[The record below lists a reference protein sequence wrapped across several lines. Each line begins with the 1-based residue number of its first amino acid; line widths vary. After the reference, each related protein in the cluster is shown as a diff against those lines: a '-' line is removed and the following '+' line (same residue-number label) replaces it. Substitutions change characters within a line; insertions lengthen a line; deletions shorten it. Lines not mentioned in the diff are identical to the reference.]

1 MQNSM
6 FSDQVKQVMQ
16 LAREEAAR
24 LGHNY
29 IGTEHLLLGIIR
41 GGKSTAVQ
49 VLTNL
54 NLNLES
60 IKQSIDDFVAS
71 SGSSMTMGEP
81 PFTPRAKQI
90 LEIAANEAKEMKSRV
105 VRTSHL
111 LLALLK
117 DKDGVAAQIL
127 VTFGVDHR
135 TAKEEVIAVLQ
146 GKSSS
151 GRREKKKSKTPFLD
165 HFGRDLTDLARQ
177 GKLDP
182 TIGRDREIE
191 RVSQILA
198 RRKKNNPVLVGEP
211 GVGKTQIIEGLAQR
225 IVERRVPQILL
236 DKRVVTLD
244 MGGIVAGTKY
254 RGQFEERLKAV
265 MNELQQSQNVI
276 IFIDELHTIVGAGS
290 AEGTL
295 DASNMFKPSLSRGE
309 LQCIGA
315 TTLDEYRK
323 YIEKDGA
330 LERRFQTIV
339 VDAPSVDETI
349 EILTGLKDGYET
361 HHKVSF
367 LPEAI
372 EAAAQMAD
380 RYISDRHLPDKAID
394 VIDETGARVRL
405 SRLNPPEEIKELEME
420 IGEITREK
428 DKAAENQQFEEAAG
442 LRDRERELKN
452 KLENMRQA
460 WEVQVTDDV
469 VEVTEE
475 HIAEVISSM
484 TGIPVFRLAQAESE
498 RLIKMASELQ
508 KRVIGQ
514 EEAVSTVCRSIRR
527 TRAGLK
533 DPNRPIGT
541 FLFLGPTGI
550 GKTYLAQALAQ
561 YLFDDED
568 ALVTVDMSEYMEK
581 FAVSRLVGAPPG
593 YVGYDEGG
601 QLTEKV
607 RRRPYSVVLL
617 DEIEKAHPDVF
628 NILLQVL
635 DEGRLTDSFGRKVN
649 FKNTILIMTSNLG
662 TKDLQKA
669 GGLGF
674 GRSDKKS
681 IREKMEDRIN
691 EEVKKTFNPEF
702 INRLDETVI
711 FNPLD
716 RKEIIQIVDIEIE
729 KILARVAERDIEVRL
744 TQGAKSLIAEKGY
757 NPTYGARHLRRTI
770 QKMIEDPLAEEIIMG
785 HFADGCKVRVSKKG
799 DTLSFEG
806 DAIAKEKSKEKS
818 KDTTEIQMRKKERNL
833 NAVDESGEG
842 DLDKK
847 IGDEDKSGDPVG
859 EEVVNRNK
867 A

>member
-1 MQNSM
+1 MNNM
-6 FSDQVKQVMQ
+6 FSDRVKRVMQ

-41 GGKSTAVQ
+41 EGKGSATA

-54 NLNLES
+54 GLNLEN
-60 IKQSIDDFVAS
+60 IKQSIDDYVAS
-71 SGSSMTMGEP
+71 SGGSMTMGEV

-90 LEIAANEAKEMKSRV
+90 LEVAASEAKEMKSQY
-105 VRTSHL
+105 VRTCHL

-127 VTFGVDHR
+127 AAFGVDHK
-135 TAKEEVIAVLQ
+135 TAREEVIAVLQ
-146 GKSSS
+146 GKPT
-151 GRREKKKSKTPFLD
+151 GKREKKKSKTPFLD
-165 HFGRDLTDLARQ
+165 HFGRDLTDLARE

-182 TIGRDREIE
+182 IIGREREIE
-191 RVSQILA
+191 RVSQVLS
-198 RRKKNNPVLVGEP
+198 RRKKNNPVLIGEP
-211 GVGKTQIIEGLAQR
+211 GVGKTAIVEGLAQR
-225 IVERRVPQILL
+225 IVERRVPQVLS

-254 RGQFEERLKAV
+254 RGQFEERIKAV
-265 MNELQQSQNVI
+265 MNELQQSQDVI

-295 DASNMFKPSLSRGE
+295 DASNMFKPALSRGE

-339 VDAPSVDETI
+339 VEAPSVDDTI
-349 EILTGLKDGYET
+349 EILKGLKASYEA
-361 HHKVSF
+361 HHKVRYN
-367 LPEAI
+367 PEAVD
-372 EAAAQMAD
+372 AAVRMAD
-380 RYISDRHLPDKAID
+380 RYISDRYLPDKAID

-405 SRLNPPEEIKELEME
+405 ARLNPPEKIKTLEVEI
-420 IGEITREK
+420 EK
-428 DKAAENQQFEEAAG
+428 VIQQKNEAVSNQQFEEAAK
-442 LRDRERELKN
+442 LRDQERKLKQELEEK
-452 KLENMRQA
+452 RQE
-460 WEVQVTDDV
+460 WEQKVRDDV
-469 VEVTEE
+469 VEVTED

-498 RLIKMASELQ
+498 KLLKMADEL
-508 KRVIGQ
+508 KKWVVGQ
-514 EEAVSTVCRSIRR
+514 DEAVETICRSIRR

-550 GKTYLAQALAQ
+550 GKTYLAQALAR
-561 YLFDDED
+561 YLFNDEE

-593 YVGYDEGG
+593 YIGYDEGG

-628 NILLQVL
+628 NILLQLL

-662 TKDLQKA
+662 TRDMAKA
-669 GGLGF
+669 GGMGF
-674 GRSDKKS
+674 RRADKKNA
-681 IREKMEDRIN
+681 RERMEQLIQ
-691 EEVKKTFNPEF
+691 EELKKTFNPEF
-702 INRLDETVI
+702 LNRLDEHVI
-711 FNPLD
+711 FNPLEK
-716 RKEIIQIVDIEIE
+716 KEILQIVDLRLSEIFSR
-729 KILARVAERDIEVRL
+729 LQERDITMSL
-744 TQGAKSLIAEKGY
+744 TPGAKALIAEKGY
-757 NPTYGARHLRRTI
+757 DPTYGARHLKRI
-770 QKMIEDPLAEEIIMG
+770 VQKMIEDPLAEEILQG
-785 HFADGCKVRVSKKG
+785 KFGAGSRVRVTKKG
-799 DTLSFEG
+799 DG
-806 DAIAKEKSKEKS
+806 
-818 KDTTEIQMRKKERNL
+818 L
-833 NAVDESGEG
+833 NFVDESNG
-842 DLDKK
+842 DVQVVDEKVLDQ
-847 IGDEDKSGDPVG
+847 DK
-859 EEVVNRNK
+859 

>member
-1 MQNSM
+1 MNSM

-71 SGSSMTMGEP
+71 SGSSMTMGEV

-339 VDAPSVDETI
+339 VDAPSVDETV
-349 EILTGLKDGYET
+349 EILAGLKDSYET

-405 SRLNPPEEIKELEME
+405 SRLNPPEEIKDLEME
-420 IGEITREK
+420 IGEITRKK
-428 DKAAENQQFEEAAG
+428 DKAAENQQFEEAAR

-452 KLENMRQA
+452 ELENMRQA

-498 RLIKMASELQ
+498 RLINMASELQ

-514 EEAVSTVCRSIRR
+514 QEAVSTVCRSIRR

-662 TKDLQKA
+662 TKDLQNA

-681 IREKMEDRIN
+681 IREKMEERIN

-806 DAIAKEKSKEKS
+806 DSIAKEESKDKS
-818 KDTTEIQMRKKERNL
+818 KDATQIQMRKKESAL
-833 NAVDESGEG
+833 NAVDERGEG
-842 DLDKK
+842 DLDEK

>member
-1 MQNSM
+1 MNSM

-71 SGSSMTMGEP
+71 SGSSMTMGEV

-349 EILTGLKDGYET
+349 EILAGLKDSYET

-405 SRLNPPEEIKELEME
+405 SRLNPPEEIKDLEME
-420 IGEITREK
+420 IGEITRKK

-452 KLENMRQA
+452 ELENMRQA

-498 RLIKMASELQ
+498 RLINMASELQ

-514 EEAVSTVCRSIRR
+514 QEAVSTVCRSIRR

-662 TKDLQKA
+662 TKDLQNA

-681 IREKMEDRIN
+681 IREKMEERIN

-806 DAIAKEKSKEKS
+806 DAIAKEESKDKS
-818 KDTTEIQMRKKERNL
+818 KDATQIQMRKKERTL
-833 NAVDESGEG
+833 NAVDERGEG
-842 DLDKK
+842 DLDEK

>member
-1 MQNSM
+1 
-6 FSDQVKQVMQ
+6 
-16 LAREEAAR
+16 
-24 LGHNY
+24 
-29 IGTEHLLLGIIR
+29 
-41 GGKSTAVQ
+41 
-49 VLTNL
+49 
-54 NLNLES
+54 
-60 IKQSIDDFVAS
+60 
-71 SGSSMTMGEP
+71 
-81 PFTPRAKQI
+81 
-90 LEIAANEAKEMKSRV
+90 
-105 VRTSHL
+105 
-111 LLALLK
+111 
-117 DKDGVAAQIL
+117 
-127 VTFGVDHR
+127 
-135 TAKEEVIAVLQ
+135 
-146 GKSSS
+146 
-151 GRREKKKSKTPFLD
+151 
-165 HFGRDLTDLARQ
+165 
-177 GKLDP
+177 
-182 TIGRDREIE
+182 
-191 RVSQILA
+191 
-198 RRKKNNPVLVGEP
+198 
-211 GVGKTQIIEGLAQR
+211 
-225 IVERRVPQILL
+225 
-236 DKRVVTLD
+236 
-244 MGGIVAGTKY
+244 
-254 RGQFEERLKAV
+254 
-265 MNELQQSQNVI
+265 
-276 IFIDELHTIVGAGS
+276 
-290 AEGTL
+290 
-295 DASNMFKPSLSRGE
+295 
-309 LQCIGA
+309 
-315 TTLDEYRK
+315 
-323 YIEKDGA
+323 
-330 LERRFQTIV
+330 
-339 VDAPSVDETI
+339 
-349 EILTGLKDGYET
+349 
-361 HHKVSF
+361 
-367 LPEAI
+367 
-372 EAAAQMAD
+372 MAD